1 MSHDILNKIINQN
14 VCHFG
19 KYQIEPLWI
28 TIENNEKQI
37 SRNVILP
44 EVSQVESHIYREVNK
59 NISLNNDL
67 LILTNNE
74 IDIPINATL
83 TLESHDNLFTIT
95 KAEYSII
102 NYHKNQVFSNYLK
115 ISLKDYGDYVPFQ
128 LEFLRITPTL

>member
-14 VCHFG
+14 VRHFG
-19 KYQIEPLWI
+19 NYQIEPLWI
-28 TIENNEKQI
+28 SIENNEKQV

-44 EVSQVESHIYREVNK
+44 EVSQVGSHIYREVNK
-59 NISLNNDL
+59 NINLNNDI
-67 LILTNNE
+67 LILTSNE

-102 NYHKNQVFSNYLK
+102 NYHKYQVFSNYLK

-128 LEFLRITPTL
+128 LEFLRIIPTL